1 MNWVKH
7 LRIFTITIG
16 LLMLTG
22 CFRYSFTGT
31 SIPSDVHSIYLPF
44 FADKS
49 SSGIGDL
56 GDMLNRSLINRFVNQ
71 SRLHLSN
78 TSQNSDIVLKGVIN
92 SYQNGPF
99 SIGGNQKAN
108 LNRVTISVNAT
119 FKYQKDTKPLWEKSF
134 TGFGDYDPNK
144 DPISGEKKAA
154 QDAMNQIARKMFDES
169 VGKW

>member
-1 MNWVKH
+1 MNWVRH
-7 LRIFTITIG
+7 FRIIAITLG

-56 GDMLNRSLINRFVNQ
+56 GDMLNRALINRFVNQ
-71 SRLHLSN
+71 SRLRLSN
-78 TSQNSDIVLKGVIN
+78 TDQNADIILKGVIT
-92 SYQNGPF
+92 SYNNGPF
-99 SIGGNQKAN
+99 SISGNQKAS

-119 FKYQKDTKPLWEKSF
+119 FKYQKDQKPKWDKTF

-144 DPISGEKKAA
+144 DPISGEKNAA
-154 QDAMNQIARKMFDES
+154 KDAMDQISRKMFDES
-169 VGKW
+169 IGKW